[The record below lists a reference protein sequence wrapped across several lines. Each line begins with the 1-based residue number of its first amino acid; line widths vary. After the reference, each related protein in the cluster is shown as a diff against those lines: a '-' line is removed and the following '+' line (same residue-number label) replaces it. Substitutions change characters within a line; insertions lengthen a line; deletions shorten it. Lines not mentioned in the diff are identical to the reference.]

1 MKCLAFILIVT
12 CSLSIYAQ
20 NNYTLS
26 GTVIKSSDISLDEYG
41 ALLLDDSCAFHVVDN
56 LGKIINPNVCEWDFG
71 VEIEQ
76 GNYVKVKDAVS
87 LDYGIVINSLAGYGH
102 SDPKYRRYTIENDS
116 SVYFKG
122 KVTFSGE
129 YQGQKIQLDKD
140 FYINLLPS
148 LPKVRVLDVT
158 WSNYDAQ
165 WNIYDDAY
173 MTIQITSD
181 RMEYI
186 YSWEQYDR
194 YVDEHT
200 DNRSERLRRMNAFRM
215 EEPMPCEA
223 SVCDEA
229 IEQLMPPVSAA
240 AAPKKA
246 ATLDDALGQID
257 ESFSEMLL
265 RKIDE
270 RGMTDAQ
277 CYKKANIDR
286 KLFSKIRSDKSYKP
300 SKPTVIAFAIALEL
314 PLVEMKD
321 MLMKAGFAL
330 SHSNKFDIIVEYF
343 VEHGNY
349 NVFEINEALFAF
361 DQSLIGA

>member
-1 MKCLAFILIVT
+1 MKCLVFILIVT

-148 LPKVRVLDVT
+148 LPKV
-158 WSNYDAQ
+158 
-165 WNIYDDAY
+165 
-173 MTIQITSD
+173 
-181 RMEYI
+181 
-186 YSWEQYDR
+186 
-194 YVDEHT
+194 
-200 DNRSERLRRMNAFRM
+200 
-215 EEPMPCEA
+215 
-223 SVCDEA
+223 
-229 IEQLMPPVSAA
+229 
-240 AAPKKA
+240 
-246 ATLDDALGQID
+246 
-257 ESFSEMLL
+257 
-265 RKIDE
+265 
-270 RGMTDAQ
+270 
-277 CYKKANIDR
+277 
-286 KLFSKIRSDKSYKP
+286 
-300 SKPTVIAFAIALEL
+300 
-314 PLVEMKD
+314 
-321 MLMKAGFAL
+321 
-330 SHSNKFDIIVEYF
+330 
-343 VEHGNY
+343 
-349 NVFEINEALFAF
+349 
-361 DQSLIGA
+361 